1 MKLPRL
7 LAAVESRAHS
17 ASPAVLDRDRA
28 WSYRQLVALMEQFA
42 AQLTLQ
48 DLPSGCRVA
57 AVARNSVETIAL
69 MLALGKQG
77 HTVLAISPGL
87 GAEIRNTLYDENAIF
102 CELGAGL
109 SDDRAELQR
118 APYANGP
125 FQAASSAQVPR
136 DCPLMLTTSGST
148 GMPKVVALSAAGID
162 AFIDWS
168 SRCFGIGDQTRVLNY
183 SPLNFDLT
191 LLEVWTP
198 LAVGGCAIVCNP
210 NKTAD
215 AQYLAGL
222 IDSAQPHIVQ
232 AVPMFFG
239 LLGLGLASRQG
250 GGRPFAPADIVLTGD
265 AVPLHTRKE
274 LAAVY
279 PNASFHNIYGCTET
293 NDSFVYTCGAAEV
306 ASLDT
311 LPIGVPIDG
320 TAYRVVGADGLEL
333 EGAGEGVLHVSTPF
347 LSHGY
352 TRAGLNDGVFYRR
365 EEQRGSLR
373 YYVTGDRVRREDDGR
388 LYLRGRD
395 DFVVKVRGVRTN
407 LQDIERVILDYPHV
421 RNAIVLGKPHE
432 IYGSVLVAVIEA
444 EAGQPLDV
452 FRLRTY
458 CSANLPR
465 TSIPT
470 RFQILDHPLPTTSTG
485 KPDRKKVAASME
497 M

>member
-17 ASPAVLDRDRA
+17 ASPAILDRDRV
-28 WSYRQLVALMEQFA
+28 WSYRQLAALTEQFV
-42 AQLTLQ
+42 QHLTQ
-48 DLPSGCRVA
+48 EDLPPGCRVA

-69 MLALGKQG
+69 MMALGKQG
-77 HTVLAISPGL
+77 HTVLSISTGL
-87 GAEIRNTLYDENAIF
+87 GGDIRKTLFDENAIF
-102 CELGAGL
+102 CELGAAL
-109 SDDRAELQR
+109 VEDRAVLER
-118 APYANGP
+118 APYANDALRAGEP
-125 FQAASSAQVPR
+125 TPVPE

-148 GMPKVVALSAAGID
+148 GVPKVVALSAAGLD

-168 SRCFGIGDQTRVLNY
+168 SRYFAIGEMTRVLNY

-198 LAVGGCAIVCNP
+198 LAVGGCTVVCNP
-210 NKTAD
+210 NKIAD
-215 AQYLAGL
+215 ASYLAGL

-232 AVPMFFG
+232 AVPMFYG
-239 LLGLGLASRQG
+239 LLSMGLASRDG
-250 GGRPFAPADIVLTGD
+250 GAQPYAPADIILTGD
-265 AVPLHTRKE
+265 TVPLHTRKE

-279 PNASFHNIYGCTET
+279 PGAAFHNIYGCTET
-293 NDSFVYTCGAAEV
+293 NDSFIHSCSAAEV
-306 ASLDT
+306 ASFET

-320 TAYRVVGADGLEL
+320 TAYRVVDADGVDLD
-333 EGAGEGVLHVSTPF
+333 GAGEGLLHVSTPF

-352 TRAGLNDGVFYRR
+352 TRSALNDGVFYQR
-365 EEQRGSLR
+365 EAMQRNLR
-373 YYVTGDRVRREDDGR
+373 YYVTGDRVHRELDGN

-432 IYGSVLVAVIEA
+432 IYGSVLVAVIET
-444 EAGQPLDV
+444 EQGKSLDS

-458 CSANLPR
+458 CSENLPR

-470 RFQILDHPLPTTSTG
+470 RFQMLDHPLPTTSTG
-485 KPDRKKVAASME
+485 KPDRKKVAATLQM
-497 M
+497 